1 MAHRERDKAGLN
13 PHLDMTPMIDVV
25 FQLLIFFIV
34 AVKQEDILSTL
45 TAARPSVPSINQ
57 QTPIDLIDV
66 GVSSQGFTFNG
77 RPVSKVELDSYLRRY
92 SRVSRSAMVTI
103 RCSADSP
110 HAFLVQSL
118 DICSKHGMANISI
131 FSM

>member
-1 MAHRERDKAGLN
+1 MAHVKRDKAGLN
-13 PHLDMTPMIDVV
+13 PRLDMTPMIDVV
-25 FQLLIFFIV
+25 FQLLIFFVV

-45 TAARPSVPSINQ
+45 TAARPSLPPVNHE
-57 QTPIDLIDV
+57 TPIDLIDV

-77 RPVSKVELDSYLRRY
+77 RPVSKTELDNALKRY

-118 DICSKHGMANISI
+118 DICSKHGMVNISI